1 LSLSYSAWR
10 SGFVTLLS
18 KEYLT
23 MKWHK
28 QLSGADLAGCG
39 KKVGETTE
47 FSSRY
52 LANIHI
58 R

>member
-1 LSLSYSAWR
+1 
-10 SGFVTLLS
+10 
-18 KEYLT
+18 